1 MNRFINALLL
11 FFLLPTMAF
20 TIIVG
25 FDLPLESLRT
35 SGQQIP
41 FRDIIFLSTG
51 IILLTINLRRSVR
64 RWMGLRLVNQIE
76 KFKWNE
82 SMSKE
87 RLKRV
92 VVYTVLEAVVMAFV
106 GTTLFYVT
114 EEAWM
119 PAIAFW
125 FGALDNIVFL
135 IIGSSKNRFRA
146 GITSKAIIV
155 ADRDVNLVYFSGL
168 RKVSIHQQT
177 IYFDYIKN
185 LQLSFPIECIETEQ
199 LSSFFLAL
207 ENQIDRDKVFVT
219 KQR

>member
-11 FFLLPTMAF
+11 FFLLPTMSL
-20 TIIVG
+20 TILVG

-41 FRDIIFLSTG
+41 YRDIIFLVLG
-51 IILLTINLRRSVR
+51 IILLTINVRRSVR
-64 RWMGLRLVNQIE
+64 RWMGLRLVNQVE

-82 SMSKE
+82 TMSKE

-92 VVYTVLEAVVMAFV
+92 VVYTILEAVVMAFV
-106 GTTLFYVT
+106 GTTLYYVS

-125 FGALDNIVFL
+125 FGALDNVVFL
-135 IIGSSKNRFRA
+135 VFGSSNERFRA

-185 LQLSFPIECIETEQ
+185 LQLSFPVECIEQDQ
-199 LSSFFLAL
+199 LSSFFETL
-207 ENQIDRDKVFVT
+207 EAQIDRDKVFVT

>member
-11 FFLLPTMAF
+11 FLLLPTMCF

-41 FRDIIFLSTG
+41 YRDIVFLSLG
-51 IILLTINLRRSVR
+51 ILLLTVNLRRSVR
-64 RWMGLRLVNQIE
+64 RWMGLRLVNQVK
-76 KFKWNE
+76 KFRWNQA
-82 SMSKE
+82 MSKE

-92 VVYTVLEAVVMAFV
+92 VVYTILEGVVMAFV
-106 GTTLFYVT
+106 GTTLFSVT

-125 FGALDNIVFL
+125 YGALDNFVFL
-135 IIGSSKNRFRA
+135 IFGSTKDRFRA

-185 LQLSFPIECIETEQ
+185 LQLSFPIECIEKEQ
-199 LSSFFLAL
+199 LTSFFSAL
-207 ENQIDRDKVFVT
+207 EGQIDRDKVFVT

>member
-1 MNRFINALLL
+1 MS
-11 FFLLPTMAF
+11 F
-20 TIIVG
+20 TILVG

-41 FRDIIFLSTG
+41 YRDIIFLSLG

-64 RWMGLRLVNQIE
+64 RWMGLRLVNQVE

-82 SMSKE
+82 TMSKE

-92 VVYTVLEAVVMAFV
+92 VVYTILEAVVMAFV
-106 GTTLFYVT
+106 GTTLFYVS
-114 EEAWM
+114 EEALM

-135 IIGSSKNRFRA
+135 IFGSSKERFRA

-185 LQLSFPIECIETEQ
+185 LQLSFPIECIEKEQ
-199 LSSFFLAL
+199 LSSFFSAL
-207 ENQIDRDKVFVT
+207 EAQIDRDKVFVT